1 MEENLKEKL
10 FNKRENGW
18 DTVDTR
24 KKEAIF
30 SFTKDYMN
38 YLNKA
43 KTEREFIVE
52 ATKKWQKKMVIK
64 TSQNLKNYNQGTK
77 YTL

>member
-10 FNKRENGW
+10 FNTRENGW

-30 SFTKDYMN
+30 SFTKSSFHWRDN
-38 YLNKA
+38 VFCGVA
-43 KTEREFIVE
+43 TIVSS
-52 ATKKWQKKMVIK
+52 
-64 TSQNLKNYNQGTK
+64 TSLSSSFFKNM
-77 YTL
+77 

>member
-10 FNKRENGW
+10 FNTRENGW

-38 YLNKA
+38 YLNRA
-43 KTEREFIVE
+43 KTERVLFYYLANISY
-52 ATKKWQKKMVIK
+52 I
-64 TSQNLKNYNQGTK
+64 
-77 YTL
+77 YTLEFTFRQRLKKKIEHHISI

>member
-10 FNKRENGW
+10 FNTRENGW

-38 YLNKA
+38 YLNRA
-43 KTEREFIVE
+43 KTERDFIVDFLY
-52 ATKKWQKKMVIK
+52 IK
-64 TSQNLKNYNQGTK
+64 
-77 YTL
+77 

>member
-38 YLNKA
+38 CSSAMPQKILCSSQVLN
-43 KTEREFIVE
+43 FCYI
-52 ATKKWQKKMVIK
+52 
-64 TSQNLKNYNQGTK
+64 SS
-77 YTL
+77 